1 MFCVK
6 GEIKLCCPIHPKC
19 ISGQP
24 EDADDE
30 GNQDGSDN
38 LLVWR

>member
-1 MFCVK
+1 MFYVK